1 MKLHLPAKLKAA
13 LLTAVLAAGS
23 YPAFG
28 VTSDTTAYTPSGE
41 GAVSITFNGAIWT
54 WNNVGDGTKLSA
66 ATSVYTNYGT
76 GETKNGNDSVDAG
89 TFYSYFFNTA
99 ESNYVGNTLRFSG
112 ASSDIRLNTDW
123 TNYVWVGGII
133 TEASENDIT
142 YTLGRDG
149 TTTFKLTG
157 TSDVNLLLNSNFTLL
172 TQSSGGYSV
181 AVEKGGTWTVASGKT
196 FTISTGSTTLAAD
209 QSVTINGGG
218 TVAINSSLTTNSGAS
233 IDIASG
239 TTVNVSGTVTNGG
252 ELDISGNMELEGAV
266 SNTGT
271 ITVNSGGSLTIGQEI
286 DNTSGSV
293 ILNGTL
299 KLASDLNLRTYGELS
314 YSEGDNGYVTGRFYL
329 ISGGTTT
336 IGDTAQFQL
345 SDGTSIGYSQLE
357 DGSIVSGSIANNS
370 LYYQNTGDKTFAN
383 VSSLPY
389 ALYIAEGASVEIS
402 SIVDATISHV
412 SGSGTLKVHLND
424 TQRTFNLSEFNG
436 TLHVEGSASARG
448 LLYTGSVNGDNVTI
462 ELGTR
467 GQIVMTNNHTF
478 SNDIIIDSNIDT
490 NVTDDLACRIYAN
503 SGQSGTLT
511 GNITLNGKTLYKQG
525 GGTLSII
532 GDTAVNSLLSGSEGS
547 TFSMTASGTVQIG
560 GNAYTAS
567 GDNFTT
573 NLVVNN
579 STLNIATAQNST
591 KTFIGSLTLNDSASL
606 NQMDGGSLFTGAISL
621 GAAGNV
627 INLSANWGK
636 GGIELAGQITGAGN
650 VYMTGGAN
658 IDNSAAKNYQTLNIS
673 GTDNAFTGTY
683 IIGAN
688 SEGTASRT
696 NVRLIAG
703 TETSLAHATVNLAGG
718 DKAELF
724 LATGAATVAG
734 LDGTAGSSISTA
746 QADGATLT
754 VNGGGTYAGSF
765 ADNVGLTKQ
774 GAASTLTLAAS
785 TLNNTINVEGG
796 TLSLTAA
803 DLTLGDAASITVQSG
818 NEAKLVYGANQG
830 ITVTALAPAAST
842 ASTLAAR
849 SSSPAT
855 VTKDSIRNA
864 DITVTAEDAITQRVS
879 DSNITNETTTELA
892 VEVGD
897 TLGTVYA
904 HLGDITLLTGDVDT
918 LTATQV
924 HIGGGMTVG
933 VYQGSKD
940 APGDMAGLPLDSLLT
955 DATATL
961 NANVT
966 VEGSLTLGGLL
977 TMGSGSVLL
986 NGATISLGD
995 SFAATITGEGEYT
1008 LINGIVEDGLSY
1020 ENALLDTS
1028 NLSGSYSYSLGSV
1041 VGDNGTSL
1049 VLTARLLPEPST
1061 ATLSLLALAALVARR
1076 RRK

>member
-13 LLTAVLAAGS
+13 LLAAVLVAGS

-41 GAVSITFNGAIWT
+41 GTDPITFNGAIWT
-54 WNNVGDGTKLSA
+54 WNNVGDGTSLSDT
-66 ATSVYTNYGT
+66 TSVYTNYET
-76 GETKNGNDSVDAG
+76 GDTKNGRASVDAG
-89 TFYSYFFNTA
+89 TFYNYFFNTA

-172 TQSSGGYSV
+172 TQSSGDYSV

-196 FTISTGSTTLAAD
+196 FTISTVATTLAAD
-209 QSVTINGGG
+209 QSVIINGGG
-218 TVAINSSLTTNSGAS
+218 SVDINSSLTTNSGSS
-233 IDIASG
+233 IDIASSTAVNISGEISHAG
-239 TTVNVSGTVTNGG
+239 TMTVNDSST
-252 ELDISGNMELEGAV
+252 
-266 SNTGT
+266 
-271 ITVNSGGSLTIGQEI
+271 LTISQTIG
-286 DNTSGSV
+286 NTGSV

-299 KLASDLNLRTYGELS
+299 KLASDLNLQTYGELS
-314 YSEGDNGYVTGRFYL
+314 YSEGDNGYVTRQFYL

-336 IGDTAQFQL
+336 IGDSAQFQL
-345 SDGTSIGYSQLE
+345 SDGTSIGYSRLE
-357 DGSIVSGSIANNS
+357 DGSIVSESIENHS
-370 LYYQNTGDKTFAN
+370 LYYQNTGDKTFDS

-389 ALYIAEGASVEIS
+389 ALYIAEGASVEVS
-402 SIVDATISHV
+402 SIVDAAISNV
-412 SGSGTLKVHLND
+412 SGSGALKVHLND
-424 TQRTFNLSEFNG
+424 TQRAFNLSEFNG

-448 LLYTGSVNGDNVTI
+448 LLYTESVNGANVTI

-467 GQIVMTNNHTF
+467 GQIVMTNGHTF
-478 SNDIIIDSNIDT
+478 SHDIIIDSNIDT
-490 NVTDDLACRIYAN
+490 SVSDSLKSTIYTN
-503 SGQSGTLT
+503 RNQTGTLT
-511 GNITLNGKTLYKQG
+511 GHINLNGKMLYKQG
-525 GGTLSII
+525 AGTLYIT
-532 GDTAVNSLLSGSEGS
+532 GDTAVNSLLNGSEGS
-547 TFSMTASGTVQIG
+547 TFAMSGGGTVQIG
-560 GNAYTAS
+560 ALNYTAS
-567 GDNFTT
+567 GDHFTT

-579 STLNIATAQNST
+579 STLNIGTAQSTT
-591 KTFIGSLTLNDSASL
+591 KTFTGALTLNNGSSIHQL
-606 NQMDGGSLFTGAISL
+606 DGGSRFTGNISL
-621 GAAGNV
+621 GTAGNT
-627 INLSANWGK
+627 INLSSNWGK
-636 GGIELAGQITGAGN
+636 GGIEFAGQVTGAGN
-650 VYMTGGAN
+650 VYMTGEGN
-658 IDNSAAKNYQTLNIS
+658 GSQQTLNIS

-688 SEGTASRT
+688 SGGTVAGT
-696 NVRLIAG
+696 KVRLIAG

-734 LDGTAGSSISTA
+734 LGGTAGSSISTA

-785 TLNNTINVEGG
+785 TLNNAINVEGG

-803 DLTLGDAASITVQSG
+803 DLSLGDAASITVQSG

-842 ASTLAAR
+842 ASTFAAR

-855 VTKDSIRNA
+855 VTKGSIRNA
-864 DITVTAEDAITQRVS
+864 NITVTAEDAISQQVS

-904 HLGDITLLTGDVDT
+904 HLGDITLLTGDVET

-940 APGDMAGLPLDSLLT
+940 AGGDMAGLTLDSLLT

-986 NGATISLGD
+986 DGVTISLGD
-995 SFAATITGEGEYT
+995 SFASTITDEGEYT
-1008 LINGIVEDGLSY
+1008 LINGIAEDGLSY
-1020 ENALLDTS
+1020 ADALLDTS
-1028 NLSGSYSYSLGSV
+1028 NLSASYSYSLGSV

-1049 VLTARLLPEPST
+1049 VLTARLVPEPAT

-1076 RRK
+1076 RRKQ

>member
-13 LLTAVLAAGS
+13 LLTAVLATGS

-28 VTSDTTAYTPSGE
+28 VTSDTTTYTPSGD
-41 GAVSITFNGAIWT
+41 GTDPITFNGAIWT
-54 WNNVGDGTKLSA
+54 WNNAGNGTKLSA
-66 ATSVYTNYGT
+66 NTSIYTNYET
-76 GETKNGNDSVDAG
+76 GATSAGGADITSVG
-89 TFYSYFFNTA
+89 KFYNYFFKEA
-99 ESNYVGNTLRFSG
+99 DSDYVGNTLKFSG
-112 ASSDIRLNTDW
+112 ASSDILLQTDW
-123 TNYVWVGGII
+123 TSYVWVGGII

-157 TSDVNLLLNSNFTLL
+157 TSDVNLLLNSSFTLL
-172 TQSSGGYSV
+172 TQSSGDYSI

-196 FTISTGSTTLAAD
+196 FTISTGSTTLAAN
-209 QSVTINGGG
+209 QNVIINGGG
-218 TVAINSSLTTNSGAS
+218 SVDINSSLTTNSGSS

-239 TTVNVSGTVTNGG
+239 TTVN
-252 ELDISGNMELEGAV
+252 ISGEI
-266 SNTGT
+266 SNSGT
-271 ITVNSGGSLTIGQEI
+271 ITVNDSGTLTISQTIG
-286 DNTSGSV
+286 NTGSV

-299 KLASDLNLRTYGELS
+299 KLASDLNLRAYGELS
-314 YSEGDNGYVTGRFYL
+314 YSEGDNGYATGQFYL

-336 IGDTAQFQL
+336 IGDTARFQL
-345 SDGTSIGYSQLE
+345 SNGTSIGYSQLE
-357 DGSIVSGSIANNS
+357 DGSIVSESIENHS
-370 LYYQNTGDKTFAN
+370 LYYQNTGDKTFDS

-389 ALYIAEGASVEIS
+389 ALYIAEGASVEVS
-402 SIVDATISHV
+402 SIVDATISNV
-412 SGSGTLKVHLND
+412 SGRGALKVHLND
-424 TQRTFNLSEFNG
+424 AQRTFNLSEFNG
-436 TLHVEGSASARG
+436 TLHVEGSSTARG
-448 LLYTGSVNGDNVTI
+448 LLYTGIVNGDNVTI

-467 GQIVMTNNHTF
+467 GQIVMTNGHTF

-490 NVTDDLACRIYAN
+490 SVSDSLKSTIYAN

-511 GNITLNGKTLYKQG
+511 GNINLNGKTLYKQG
-525 GGTLSII
+525 AGTLYIT
-532 GDTAVNSLLSGSEGS
+532 GNTAVNSLLSGSEGS

-560 GNAYTAS
+560 ALNYTAS
-567 GDNFTT
+567 ADNFST

-579 STLNIATAQNST
+579 STLNIGTAQLTT
-591 KTFIGSLTLNDSASL
+591 KTFTGSLTLNGTARL
-606 NQMDGGSLFTGAISL
+606 NQMDGGSRFTGVISL
-621 GAAGNV
+621 GSVGST

-636 GGIELAGQITGAGN
+636 NGIVLAGQVTGAGN
-650 VYMTGGAN
+650 VYMTGGRN
-658 IDNSAAKNYQTLNIS
+658 GNLQTLNIS
-673 GTDNAFTGTY
+673 GTDNAFTGSY
-683 IIGAN
+683 IIGNN
-688 SEGTASRT
+688 SEGIASAT

-718 DKAELF
+718 DKAGLF

-746 QADGATLT
+746 QANGATLT

-765 ADNVGLTKQ
+765 ADNVGVTKQ

-803 DLTLGDAASITVQSG
+803 GLTLGDAASITVQSG
-818 NEAKLVYGANQG
+818 NDAKLVYGANQG
-830 ITVTALAPAAST
+830 ITVTALAPTAST

-897 TLGTVYA
+897 ALGTVYA
-904 HLGDITLLTGDVDT
+904 HLGDITLLAGDVDT

-933 VYQGSKD
+933 IYQGSKD
-940 APGDMAGLPLDSLLT
+940 TPGDMAGLTLASLLT

-986 NGATISLGD
+986 DGATISLGD